1 MGILNQLTPEL
12 EEVDVIVVGGMAN
25 IILGG
30 TAGCIVASRL
40 SDADRDLSVL
50 VIESGQ
56 NNYNVPTII
65 HPILFMG
72 NLAPTSTATLFYQAG
87 KEEKVGNRQLV
98 VPAGG
103 ILGGGSSINFMMYS
117 RAQRSDFDSWNMP
130 GWSADEMIPYLKKLE
145 TYHGPGSKDT
155 HGEDGPVQ
163 ISGGTYRAITSEN
176 NFIEAA
182 AKIGWPEIEDF
193 QNLDSINGTQRAA
206 RFISPDGKRQDS
218 AHAYLHPRLQDG
230 KHPNLNVLV
239 ESQVIRVI
247 IDDNRNAIGV
257 EYRPNPKFQNDTSV
271 RSIRARKM
279 VIISSGTMGTPS
291 ILERSGIGSP
301 EILNRVGIPVIS
313 DLPGVGNNYQDHH
326 LLAYPYRTSLA
337 PEETA
342 DAIIR
347 GTLSVEELV
356 KTKDPRAG
364 WNAQDVTC
372 KIRPTDAEVAEL
384 GPEFQTAWERDFKA
398 KPDKPLALM
407 ALVSGFSGDPS
418 SVPVGQYTSLTAF
431 TVYPYSR
438 GHVHITGIS
447 VDDPVDF
454 KTGFFTDAHDID
466 IKKHIWIYKK
476 QREILRRMDMYRGE
490 VATAHPQFAPD
501 SNAACTELSN
511 NPLANVGLI
520 EYNAEDN
527 AVIEKWLRKN
537 IGTTWHSL
545 GTCKM
550 APIEAGGVV
559 NENLSVYRVNRLK
572 LVDLSIPPCNVAANT
587 ANTAFAI
594 GEKAADIFIRE
605 LGLSDRDTRQEC
617 GNREGR
623 Q

>member
-1 MGILNQLTPEL
+1 MKHR
-12 EEVDVIVVGGMAN
+12 
-25 IILGG
+25 G
-30 TAGCIVASRL
+30 TAGCVVASRL

-56 NNYNVPTII
+56 NNYNVPAII

-72 NLAPTSTATLFYQAG
+72 NLAPTSTAALFYQAG

-145 TYHGPGSKDT
+145 TYHGPSSKDT
-155 HGEDGPVQ
+155 HGDSGPVQ
-163 ISGGTYRAITSEN
+163 ISGGTYRALTSEN

-182 AKIGWPEIEDF
+182 AKVGWPEIEDL
-193 QNLDSINGTQRAA
+193 QSLDSNNGTQRAV

-247 IDDNRNAIGV
+247 VDDNKNAVGV
-257 EYRPNPKFQNDTSV
+257 EYRPNPKFQNDTTT

-279 VIISSGTMGTPS
+279 VIVSSGTIGTPS

-301 EILNRVGIPVIS
+301 ELLNRIGIPIVS

-326 LLAYPYRTSLA
+326 LLIYPYRTSLA

-342 DAIIR
+342 DEIVR
-347 GTLSVEELV
+347 GALSVEELV
-356 KTKDPRAG
+356 KTKDLRAG

-372 KIRPTDAEVAEL
+372 KIRPTEADVAEL
-384 GPEFQTAWERDFKA
+384 GPEFQAVWERDFKA

-407 ALVSGFSGDPS
+407 SLVSGFAGDPS

-438 GHVHITGIS
+438 GHVHITGPS

-454 KTGFFTDAHDID
+454 KTGFFTDANDID
-466 IKKHIWIYKK
+466 IQKHIWIYKK
-476 QREILRRMDMYRGE
+476 QREILRRTDMYRGE
-490 VATAHPQFAPD
+490 VITAHPPFASD
-501 SNAACTELSN
+501 SEAACIELNDGPLSN
-511 NPLANVGLI
+511 VKDITYTPA
-520 EYNAEDN
+520 DD
-527 AVIEKWLRKN
+527 AVLEKWLREN
-537 IGTTWHSL
+537 VGTTWHSM

-550 APIEAGGVV
+550 APLEKGGVV
-559 NENLSVYRVNRLK
+559 DASLSVYGVKGLK
-572 LVDLSIPPCNVAANT
+572 VADLSIPPANVAANT
-587 ANTAFAI
+587 ANTAYAI
-594 GEKAADIFIRE
+594 GERAADIFIKE
-605 LGLSDRDTRQEC
+605 LGL
-617 GNREGR
+617 GNRDI
-623 Q
+623 